1 MADGKA
7 AAKPPAKR
15 RGRPPMGKCERAV
28 SALWR
33 RAKELGVDEAQWHA
47 AYNGASTAARALD
60 GGVESAAALATLLT
74 AFRQYEAE
82 LRAEVDMLKRMG
94 EDTTPEQVRLI
105 REIQAA
111 ESERRAADA
120 PDIA

>member
-33 RAKELGVDEAQWHA
+33 RAKQLGVDEAQWGA
-47 AYNGASTAARALD
+47 AFMGASEAGRAID
-60 GGVESAAALATLLT
+60 RGVEGANALAAVLT

-111 ESERRAADA
+111 ESERRVKGSAGG
-120 PDIA
+120 